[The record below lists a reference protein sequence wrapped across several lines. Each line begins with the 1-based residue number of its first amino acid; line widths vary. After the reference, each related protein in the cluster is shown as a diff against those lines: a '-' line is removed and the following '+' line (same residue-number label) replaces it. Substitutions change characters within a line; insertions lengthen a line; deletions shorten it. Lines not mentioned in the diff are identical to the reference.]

1 MSFYGDLRT
10 TIRSPFVFDAIYSS
24 RYEMESKMYED
35 NIYNGRF
42 VLIDYGEKTP
52 ARYKADYVQVY
63 IDYFNPE
70 KIYYTYDVT
79 KNEYIQV
86 EPTEDFDKTKD
97 YYIQTTTPTEVI
109 DETVGYGKNR
119 KLDFEKY
126 HGNYDATIWQKVWR
140 SVDYPPAGDIET
152 NKYVPKST
160 ADSKVW
166 EKYILVAELNAQAP
180 RLTLVTDAPAD
191 DAQPHFDMLHSSS
204 LDYRLHMPRNW
215 RWSVD
220 DWTDVGDVEKNI
232 EEYNAGNE
240 PTNNIFYYN
249 EEGFD
254 PSVRSHIDLEERP
267 NKTYLTE
274 RISGAYYP
282 THDDVEKTSQKCVYN
297 EETGSYDYVTDQ
309 SQVDTKVLGIDLPG
323 FGNIASKIW
332 DMIYSGPDADDGT
345 NRKTLIKIKRLL
357 EEDEEGKR
365 ILYDGSDETVTLA
378 GFLNF
383 MLDSAGKPTDDVFA
397 GELANWPEDLPASDS
412 TNWPIDVNTNYRT
425 WYGYFNAL
433 RQMFGD
439 RLDTT
444 NNPNKDKFYPIY
456 DPDVAASMGEENYEI
471 GLISE
476 DTFNSY
482 LRAGCPI
489 FSYNASSYDQIK
501 YKIENDKYVEEVV
514 KVGEDEAEDFD
525 ERYYIDAAG
534 TVEATDAQVNAW
546 FDNNPDNNVQIYK
559 KIRFPDREYSAK
571 TKYYTVALS
580 FWAYLNDVLR
590 TIREAGQPDWEND
603 YTGSNTSILHRPD
616 IIYNFE
622 PIIYL
627 DSETNMLYY
636 QGWVKD
642 SYQAATDTKVIAYKI
657 AAYPVEVATIDTAK
671 SINAAAA
678 NGWEINNQ
686 YKYYKDAQGVVK
698 ATDDEVETWINTS
711 TEEYVKAG
719 DITEFT
725 SNVTYY
731 IKQPDRYTAVENN
744 YRSGVTYYIQ
754 TTDGTYIEASTKYFE
769 SNQTYY
775 TKNAATYTKVT
786 GNFDA
791 TKIYYVTEDNVTYI
805 EQKDLT
811 EFADGVTYYTKNPD
825 TYTEVKNDFDN
836 SKIYYIAK
844 VTYIEQKDLVKF
856 EKGVTYYTKDG
867 DTYIENK
874 SDFDSSKTYYI
885 KNEYEKFSGSY
896 FLEGV
901 TYYLKQPDS
910 YTDVT
915 DAGFDST
922 KVYYTHP
929 ILYCRRIYT
938 DSENAKWFSID
949 ENGETIPYEDA
960 EIAIDGQLTETIV
973 EAFKDYRYKNGM
985 VQDPNEEGYLEN
997 PAGGLAIEDIW
1008 SSVSGDKDVTTSI
1021 IYDEIKSLDPTAI
1034 SDSQIGNIMA
1044 QQFFFSVTDFYD
1056 L

>member
-24 RYEMESKMYED
+24 RYEMEQKMYED

-42 VLIDYGEKTP
+42 VLIDYGEKIP
-52 ARYKADYVQVY
+52 GRYKTGYVQVY

-70 KIYYTYDVT
+70 KTYYTYDIT
-79 KNEYIQV
+79 KNEYTQV
-86 EPTEDFDKTKD
+86 QSTDEFDKTKD
-97 YYIQTTTPTEVI
+97 YYIQTTTPTETI
-109 DETVGYGKNR
+109 DETQGYGANR
-119 KLDFEKY
+119 KLDLEKY

-152 NKYVPKST
+152 NKYVPSNKDGAT
-160 ADSKVW
+160 VW
-166 EKYILVAELNAQAP
+166 EKYILIAELNAQAP

-215 RWSVD
+215 QWSVN
-220 DWTDVGDVEKNI
+220 DWTDVGDIEKNI

-254 PSVRSHIDLEERP
+254 PAIRSDINLEERP
-267 NKTYLTE
+267 NRTYITE

-282 THDDVEKTSQKCVYN
+282 THDEAEKTSQKCVPN
-297 EETGSYDYVTDQ
+297 AETGSYDYLTDQ

-332 DMIYSGPDADDGT
+332 DMIYSGPDADDGL

-383 MLDSAGKPTDDVFA
+383 MLDSAGKPTDDVFV

-456 DPDVAASMGEENYEI
+456 DPEVAQTMGEETYEI

-514 KVGEDEAEDFD
+514 KVEAKETEDFD
-525 ERYYIDAAG
+525 ERYYIDDQG
-534 TVEATDAQVNAW
+534 TIEATDEQVNAW
-546 FDNNPDNNVQIYK
+546 FDDNLENDVQLYK
-559 KIRFPDREYSAK
+559 KIRFPDRDYSST

-622 PIIYL
+622 PLKYL
-627 DSETNMLYY
+627 NSKTGMLYY
-636 QGWVKD
+636 HGWVKD
-642 SYQAATDTKVIAYKI
+642 SYQAKTDTKKIAYKI
-657 AAYPVEVATIDTAK
+657 AGYPIKAAKIDTVKVSTID
-671 SINAAAA
+671 
-678 NGWEINNQ
+678 GWEINTQ
-686 YKYYKDAQGVVK
+686 YKYYNDAQGNIE
-698 ATDDEVETWINTS
+698 ATEDEIKTWVDAQADQFVEAT
-711 TEEYVKAG
+711 G
-719 DITEFT
+719 ITEFDPDI
-725 SNVTYY
+725 TYY
-731 IKQPDRYTAVENN
+731 TKDPDEYTAVENN
-744 YRSGVTYYIQ
+744 YKSNTTYYIK
-754 TTDGTYIEASTKYFE
+754 TDSGYEESSIKYFE
-769 SNQTYY
+769 SKKTYY
-775 TKNAATYTKVT
+775 TKDAPTYSLAT
-786 GNFDA
+786 GDFDS
-791 TKIYYVTEDNVTYI
+791 TQTYYITEDNITYI
-805 EQKDLT
+805 EQKNLI
-811 EFADGVTYYTKNPD
+811 EFAEGVNYYIKNAD

-836 SKIYYIAK
+836 SK
-844 VTYIEQKDLVKF
+844 
-856 EKGVTYYTKDG
+856 TYYVNKNKQ
-867 DTYIENK
+867 YIQ
-874 SDFDSSKTYYI
+874 FT
-885 KNEYEKFSGSY
+885 GSY
-896 FLEGV
+896 FKEG
-901 TYYLKQPDS
+901 TIYYLKKPDS
-910 YTDVT
+910 YSEVVSE
-915 DAGFDST
+915 FDNT
-922 KVYYTHP
+922 KIYYTHP
-929 ILYCRRIYT
+929 LLYCQQIYT
-938 DSENAKWFSID
+938 DAENAKWFSMD
-949 ENGETIPYEDA
+949 ADGNKEAEYEDI

-985 VQDPNEEGYLEN
+985 VQDPTQEGYLEN
-997 PAGGLAIEDIW
+997 PAGGHAIEDIW
-1008 SSVSGDKDVTTSI
+1008 SSVSGDKDITTSI
-1021 IYDEIKSLDPTAI
+1021 IYDEIKSLDPAAI
-1034 SDSQIGNIMA
+1034 GEAEIGALVSTN
-1044 QQFFFSVTDFYD
+1044 FSFSSTDFSSF
-1056 L
+1056 